1 MQVISLQVIGAA
13 NTAKQRAARRGI
25 LACLEIQGDTWR
37 VTQATGFNVNSE
49 SFGDLPCVCSEQ
61 RLLGF
66 GVEEVP
72 VDVVDQIEAMGLIVG
87 WRNHPVGFADVIG
100 GQRAI

>member
-13 NTAKQRAARRGI
+13 NTAKQRSARRGI
-25 LACLEIQGDTWR
+25 LACLKIQGDTWR
-37 VTQATGFNVNSE
+37 VTQATGFDVDSE
-49 SFGDLPCVCSEQ
+49 LLGGLPCFCSEQ

-72 VDVVDQIEAMGLIVG
+72 VDAVDQNEA
-87 WRNHPVGFADVIG
+87 IG
-100 GQRAI
+100 

>member
-13 NTAKQRAARRGI
+13 NTAKQRTARRGI

-72 VDVVDQIEAMGLIVG
+72 VDAVDQIEA
-87 WRNHPVGFADVIG
+87 IG
-100 GQRAI
+100 